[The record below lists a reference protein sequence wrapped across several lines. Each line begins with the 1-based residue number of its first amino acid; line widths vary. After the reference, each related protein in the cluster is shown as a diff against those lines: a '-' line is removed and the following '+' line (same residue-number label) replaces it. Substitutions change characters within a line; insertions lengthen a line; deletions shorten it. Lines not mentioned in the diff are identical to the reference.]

1 MKTTPQKDQLRVRKE
16 YNLAVANFFQ
26 QENVADFFTALF
38 IAMTTP
44 RHAVYRSSKVEGKSG
59 WKILRDSITPNFFLG
74 EAVEAIPALRHYVEQ
89 HVPKAGCHIVSF
101 SDTAIV
107 LHYDREGKL
116 TAMLASADLF

>member
-16 YNLAVANFFQ
+16 YNLAVASFFQ
-26 QENVADFFTALF
+26 QENIADFFTALF
-38 IAMTTP
+38 LAMTTP

-59 WKILRDSITPNFFLG
+59 WKILRDSITPNFFLD
-74 EAVEAIPALRHYVEQ
+74 EAAQSIPALRQYVEV

-116 TAMLASADLF
+116 VAMLASANSF